1 MFAKG
6 AISGLTLVMQSAL
19 DRPLETYVFEQI
31 ERANGCRSEAE
42 LCTVFAG
49 AFEFFGF
56 GHFSVSEAA
65 GPDGCRSGSHQF
77 GRAHADWRNHYDAR
91 GHIRRDAMIPRVLAA
106 LDPFTWL
113 ETARSPLDKPGRLVL
128 DEAREF
134 RLRDGFVLPMHYMDG
149 SACGVML
156 IGETEARLEGHRR
169 AAVQILSYYFA
180 TLGRRLQREAREPG
194 CGMESPPVRL
204 TPRQRECLQ
213 WVRAGKTDWE
223 ISVILGLSE
232 DTVSEHIDA
241 ARKRLGARTRVQAVI
256 EAISL
261 KLISL

>member
-1 MFAKG
+1 
-6 AISGLTLVMQSAL
+6 MQSAL
-19 DRPLETYVFEQI
+19 DHPLETYVFEQI

-42 LCTVFAG
+42 LCSVFAG
-49 AFEFFGF
+49 AFAYFGF
-56 GHFSVSEAA
+56 GHFLVSEAMR
-65 GPDGCRSGSHQF
+65 PDGRLSGMHQF
-77 GRAHADWRNHYDAR
+77 GRTHADWRSHYDAR

-113 ETARSPLDKPGRLVL
+113 ETARSPLDEPGRLVL

-134 RLRDGFVLPMHYMDG
+134 RLRDGFVLPMHYTDG

-156 IGETEARLEGHRR
+156 IGETEARLVGHRR

-180 TLGRRLQREAREPG
+180 TLGRRLQTEAREPD
-194 CGMESPPVRL
+194 CATEARPVRL

-256 EAISL
+256 EAIAL